1 MHFGMSIGLEG
12 NYGRWILV
20 GGVLS
25 GQPFSPEPLIVCKQ
39 RLLLALVRLDL
50 SSDRSYFIQGEK
62 LERESKASAGTRH
75 RAVRRS
81 QLREKRIYARSEE
94 DQFNLERTR
103 GSPAHERGAERGR
116 RQGRHGRHLW
126 YPSGVCCYPTWTCS
140 RITALEVF
148 DQNSGCARI

>member
-1 MHFGMSIGLEG
+1 MSIGLEG

-103 GSPAHERGAERGR
+103 GSPAHERGAEREGEGKEGTEGICGTL
-116 RQGRHGRHLW
+116 QAFVVTLHGLAV
-126 YPSGVCCYPTWTCS
+126 G
-140 RITALEVF
+140 
-148 DQNSGCARI
+148 